1 MAGGALQA
9 ALIRGRFA
17 PVRIH
22 AGENSR
28 QCYGYRVRDVCHR
41 ALRGGVEGQGER
53 RCVDQGKRHDPGRAE
68 EGTVRVN

>member
-9 ALIRGRFA
+9 ALIRGRLA

-28 QCYGYRVRDVCHR
+28 QYYGHQVRDMRHW
-41 ALRGGVEGQGER
+41 ALRGGVSIKGSE
-53 RCVDQGKRHDPGRAE
+53 VRAE